1 MAVDCLNAS
10 NPKFS
15 AFSEWLA
22 AKDQTFDLDQGVSFD
37 QWRIKPPTHW
47 QKTLWALHVKNV
59 SLVMK

>member
-15 AFSEWLA
+15 AFSDWQL
-22 AKDQTFDLDQGVSFD
+22 KTKLLIWIRGVSFD